1 MGSPTQL
8 PSATSPPERSDG
20 AASGRA
26 PTAGRRRP
34 SLLRRLLGRR
44 DGAVAVEFALIAP
57 VFMYL
62 LAGIIE
68 MAMLFYT
75 TTVVDG
81 AVMDAGR
88 QIRTGQA
95 QLSGDTLTTF
105 RTALCTSLGSV
116 YNCNNMTFNVQT
128 FSSFATVSM
137 PDVYLD
143 ADGNLVDA
151 DGNVIALAFN
161 AGGSGEITVVR
172 VIYSWSFF
180 TPLIG
185 HLMTGSSSTTKLLS
199 STSVFRN
206 EPYE

>member
-1 MGSPTQL
+1 MTAIPRPHRAADPPTI
-8 PSATSPPERSDG
+8 TGRS
-20 AASGRA
+20 R
-26 PTAGRRRP
+26 TGRRQRRTRP
-34 SLLRRLLGRR
+34 LRRLLRR
-44 DGAVAVEFALIAP
+44 CGGAVALEYALLLP

-62 LAGIIE
+62 LVGIVE

-81 AVMDAGR
+81 AVADAGR

-105 RTALCTSLGSV
+105 QTKLCDSLGSV
-116 YNCNNMTFNVQT
+116 YDCNSMTFNVQT
-128 FSSFATVSM
+128 FGSFATVSM
-137 PDVYLD
+137 PTVKLD
-143 ADGNLVDA
+143 ADGNLVDEN
-151 DGNVIALAFN
+151 GNPIALPFN
-161 AGGSGEITVVR
+161 AGGAGEITVVR

-185 HLMTGSSSTTKLLS
+185 MLMTGSTSTTKLLS
-199 STSVFRN
+199 STAMFRN

>member
-1 MGSPTQL
+1 MIGLLELHQHAIPLAAIGRSSTSRFRRLSPL
-8 PSATSPPERSDG
+8 
-20 AASGRA
+20 GR
-26 PTAGRRRP
+26 
-34 SLLRRLLGRR
+34 LLRCRE
-44 DGAVAVEFALIAP
+44 GATALELAFVLP

-62 LAGIIE
+62 LTGIVE

-81 AVMDAGR
+81 AVTDSAR
-88 QIRTGQA
+88 KIRTGQA
-95 QLSGDTLTTF
+95 QLSGNTLSTF
-105 RTALCTSLGSV
+105 QTQLCSSLGSV
-116 YNCNNMTFNVQT
+116 YDCNSMTFNVQT

-137 PDVYLD
+137 PTVKLD
-143 ADGNLVDA
+143 ADGNLVDE
-151 DGNVIALAFN
+151 DGNPIVLPFN

-185 HLMTGSSSTTKLLS
+185 NLMSGSTSTTTKLFS
-199 STSVFRN
+199 STAVFRN